1 MMKASTLVLVLLV
14 VILLSSVRLS
24 FGYPKILKKISANG
38 KSSLQS
44 RGVSSDGDEHQA
56 VKRPTD
62 LPCVDEKDRYHCFF
76 DIVMADACLTKVEE
90 MWKNC
95 RYSCNFC

>member
-44 RGVSSDGDEHQA
+44 REVSSDGDEHQGRYINA
-56 VKRPTD
+56 NKKLFLSMYGFSKRSVA
-62 LPCVDEKDRYHCFF
+62 LLV
-76 DIVMADACLTKVEE
+76 
-90 MWKNC
+90 
-95 RYSCNFC
+95 

>member
-14 VILLSSVRLS
+14 VILLSSVTLS

-44 RGVSSDGDEHQA
+44 RGVSSDGDEHQGRYINA
-56 VKRPTD
+56 NKKLFLSMYGFSKRSVA
-62 LPCVDEKDRYHCFF
+62 LLV
-76 DIVMADACLTKVEE
+76 
-90 MWKNC
+90 
-95 RYSCNFC
+95 